1 MAKFASG
8 EEQRF
13 SPISQKLIDAVSG
26 PAQPKPV
33 ATEGQEETTKVVQ
46 IRAKADEV
54 SQASLEL
61 LREPAQHD
69 ELARE
74 TEEQIAEEKLTVTMR
89 YHVSSE
95 EKDDTEE
102 LIRRLSSVAKMRL
115 THSNIMRACRD
126 VLFQVE
132 DRLVAELSKAKL
144 RRPINDK
151 RAIAFFESRLTEII
165 RTAIRQS
172 PLTHNRSSKD

>member
-26 PAQPKPV
+26 PAQSKPV
-33 ATEGQEETTKVVQ
+33 VTEGQEETPKVVQ

-54 SQASLEL
+54 SRESFEL
-61 LREPAQHD
+61 SGGPALYDEPT
-69 ELARE
+69 RE
-74 TEEQIAEEKLTVTMR
+74 TEGRISEEKLTVTMR

-102 LIRRLSSVAKMRL
+102 LIRRLSSVAKMHL

-126 VLFQVE
+126 ILFQVE

-172 PLTHNRSSKD
+172 PLPHNKNSRD

>member
-26 PAQPKPV
+26 PARSKLDV
-33 ATEGQEETTKVVQ
+33 TEGQEETTKVVQ

-54 SQASLEL
+54 SPVPFELSSAST
-61 LREPAQHD
+61 LRD
-69 ELARE
+69 EAARE
-74 TEEQIAEEKLTVTMR
+74 TEGQISEDKLTVTMR

-115 THSNIMRACRD
+115 THSNIMRSCRD
-126 VLFQVE
+126 ILFQVE
-132 DRLVAELSKAKL
+132 DRLVAELNKAKL
-144 RRPINDK
+144 KRPINDK

-172 PLTHNRSSKD
+172 PLLHGKNNRD